1 MEALRVALYSLA
13 ILTSLSCTVLLVRG
27 YRRRPYP
34 LLLWSA
40 ACFAFLTL
48 NNVLLFMDLIA
59 LPTADLRVWRLL
71 ASLAGIIC
79 ILYGFIWETE

>member
-13 ILTSLSCTVLLVRG
+13 IVTSLACTVLLVRG
-27 YRRRPYP
+27 YRRHSYP

-59 LPTADLRVWRLL
+59 LPAVDLRIWRLL
-71 ASLAGIIC
+71 ASLAGILSM
-79 ILYGFIWETE
+79 LYGFIWEAE

>member
-13 ILTSLSCTVLLVRG
+13 LLTSLACAVLLVRG

-34 LLLWSA
+34 FLLWSA

-48 NNVLLFMDLIA
+48 NNMILVIDLVLL
-59 LPTADLRVWRLL
+59 PNVDLRLWRLL
-71 ASLAGIIC
+71 AALAGVAC
-79 ILYGFIWETE
+79 MLYGFIWEAE